1 MATSMATTGKRE
13 RGREDEPRKRARVS
27 FAPLVLVRTEA
38 EAEEACEHRAP
49 GVEAETSAARKS
61 VSDTSAL
68 AKENDG
74 PDLVSSVVANLL
86 VAACEGHLA
95 SPRAVLE
102 ALRVCLAVLSASGD
116 GKPASD
122 VHFVGMLLDRL
133 QHLAARLD
141 ANGSVVLLPLDYCLS
156 AECSRDCQVL
166 RDTQRV
172 LRMVVASAE
181 APRAA
186 GPLWT
191 PDAAA
196 SVVHA

>member
-1 MATSMATTGKRE
+1 MATGKRE
-13 RGREDEPRKRARVS
+13 RGGDAAPRKRARVS
-27 FAPLVLVRTEA
+27 FAPLVLVRTET
-38 EAEEACEHRAP
+38 EAEEACEHRDP

-61 VSDTSAL
+61 VSDTSEL

-86 VAACEGHLA
+86 KAACEGHLA

-102 ALRVCLAVLSASGD
+102 ALRVSLAVLLASGGD
-116 GKPASD
+116 GKPASNVD
-122 VHFVGMLLDRL
+122 FVGLLLDRL

-141 ANGSVVLLPLDYCLS
+141 ANGSVALLPFDYCLS

-166 RDTQRV
+166 HDTQRV
-172 LRMVVASAE
+172 LLLFVASAE
-181 APRAA
+181 VPHAA

-191 PDAAA
+191 PAA
-196 SVVHA
+196 SVVNA